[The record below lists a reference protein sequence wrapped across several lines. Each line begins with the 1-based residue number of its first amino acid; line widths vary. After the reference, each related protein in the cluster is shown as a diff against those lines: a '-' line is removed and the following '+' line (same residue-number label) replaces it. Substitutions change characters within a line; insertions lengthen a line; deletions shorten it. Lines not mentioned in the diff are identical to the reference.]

1 MLGLGVL
8 VTGALGVAF
17 IIAYNRYVRGAL
29 KVAEAMHIML
39 KANPGHRID
48 PAGPPELAL
57 LARTANEL
65 AEHNQALARDLETKV
80 AQAKSSVE
88 EEKHRLA
95 ALMSELSQGVLVC
108 NIDGRILLYNESAR
122 QALGVSGNGHGQG
135 PTSASLIGLGRSIFT
150 VIDRSMLA
158 HALETVE
165 TRLEKSEADLNAQF
179 VTTTRAGQ
187 LIRVQMAPVLV
198 AGGPSAGDGLRDGA
212 SPNPER
218 AKITGFVMMLEN
230 ITRSFERDITRDQLL
245 QSFTE
250 ASRAALASIRA
261 AVETLTEYPDCK
273 PHERDRFIRVIRE
286 EVSNLGSKLEQTTAD
301 YASSLKTRWPLEEM
315 LGTDVIEALRRQI
328 ESRLGL
334 ATKAENLD
342 DALWIKADSYTLMQ
356 ALTYLAGRL
365 KEEFKIR
372 ELRFNLSRNGRFAEL
387 DLMWSG
393 PTISQQ
399 TVYDWEMDAMHAGG
413 EYSPLTLR
421 DVTERHD
428 AETVFILDKVK
439 QQAVFRLLLPLAKPV
454 QPVLGVPRLYG
465 ESRPEYY
472 DFDLFHQGSQS
483 PEQDSVPLTM
493 LSYTVIDTETTG
505 LDPSGGDEIVALGA
519 VRIVNNRL
527 LRYET
532 YEQLVDPKRLINTM
546 SETIHGIS
554 QEMLRGQPTIDEVLP
569 QFHEFC
575 EETVLVGHNM
585 AFDMRFL
592 QLKEAPTGVRFT
604 QPVLDTLLLSEVL
617 HPNQPSHALEAIA
630 ERLGVTVVAR
640 HTALGRCARHGRSL
654 LADDPVAGSARHSH
668 AGGCPRGVAENAA
681 CAGGVLSVRAGSLE
695 VIRDGA
701 NRGRRT
707 PMPIRIRCTAR
718 CRASSTAHRSRA
730 RPISACARCWVASTR
745 TRSARW

>member
-1 MLGLGVL
+1 VKANTKAALSLLGFIALFLGVTVLAAWAFYYDLEPENKRRALEILSSRLQLTVGLGVL
-8 VTGALGVAF
+8 VTGVLGLAF
-17 IIAYNRYVRGAL
+17 IIAYNLYVRGAL
-29 KVAEAMHIML
+29 KVAEAIHIML

-48 PAGPPELAL
+48 PAGPSELCL
-57 LARTANEL
+57 LARSANEL
-65 AEHNQALARDLETKV
+65 AEHSQALARDLETKV
-80 AQAKSSVE
+80 VRAKSSVE

-122 QALGVSGNGHGQG
+122 LALGASGNGHGPG
-135 PTSASLIGLGRSIFT
+135 PTPPASLIGLGRSIFT
-150 VIDRSMLA
+150 VVDRSLLA
-158 HALETVE
+158 HALETVQS
-165 TRLEKSEADLNAQF
+165 RLEKSEVDLNAQF

-198 AGGPSAGDGLRDGA
+198 AGNSSAGDALRDVDA
-212 SPNPER
+212 AATER

-230 ITRSFERDITRDQLL
+230 ITRSFERDTTRDLLL
-245 QSFTE
+245 QSLTE
-250 ASRAALASIRA
+250 ASRASLASIRA

-286 EVSNLGSKLEQTTAD
+286 EVGHLSGKLEQTTAD

-328 ESRLGL
+328 ESRLAL
-334 ATKAENLD
+334 ATKAESLD
-342 DALWIKADSYTLMQ
+342 DKLWIKADSYTLMQ

-428 AETVFILDKVK
+428 AETVFILDKVR

-465 ESRPEYY
+465 ESRPTFY

-505 LDPSGGDEIVALGA
+505 LDPSAGDEIVALGA

-532 YEQLVDPKRLINTM
+532 YEQLVDPKRLIGTM

-554 QEMLRGQPTIDEVLP
+554 QEMLRGQPAIEEVLP

-575 EETVLVGHNM
+575 EETVLVGHNV

-592 QLKEAPTGVRFT
+592 QLKEAQTGVRFT

-630 ERLGVTVVAR
+630 ERFGVTVVAR
-640 HTALGRCARHGRSL
+640 HTALGDALVTGEVFLRMIPLLEARGIRTLGEAREASQKSL
-654 LADDPVAGSARHSH
+654 HAR
-668 AGGCPRGVAENAA
+668 VEY
-681 CAGGVLSVRAGSLE
+681 
-695 VIRDGA
+695 
-701 NRGRRT
+701 
-707 PMPIRIRCTAR
+707 
-718 CRASSTAHRSRA
+718 
-730 RPISACARCWVASTR
+730 
-745 TRSARW
+745 